1 MTFPLRDSLPA
12 RLKKRNHARLVINSA
27 TSSAVA
33 TLFDDRP
40 ISLLGNNVIADE
52 TFSFSLGDS
61 YSYMGGQIF
70 WASIFNDVYN
80 VEEASLH
87 GYHVY

>member
-12 RLKKRNHARLVINSA
+12 RLKKRNDARLVINSA

-61 YSYMGGQIF
+61 YMGGQIF

-87 GYHVY
+87 DSHVY